1 MTDEELQ
8 RLIAEGEGP
17 YLDFKDARVR
27 PSTLARTLVAF
38 ANTGGGRVVVGVD
51 ESTRTPTG
59 IPNREETLD
68 NIHRAASLDC
78 CQPAVNISVEER
90 MYQGQLVF
98 LVTVPYQYQEMFST
112 EGRVLVRRGTENV
125 SAAPHEITALASR
138 RGRLRYEAEVPEG
151 ATIDDLN
158 LDLLDRFRVAYQ
170 EKRRRRLI
178 MPDMGLLQSLGAVV
192 ERNGDYHP
200 TVAGILVFGKMP
212 QRFVPQSR
220 MVIVR
225 YPGDRITRNI
235 LDSLEIEGTLPEMI
249 DQATDYVSE
258 HIQVGSIR
266 DVMRFGPRREDI
278 PEYPVRAIR
287 EIIINALAHREYQ
300 MVGSYVIVKWFTDRM
315 ETGSPGG
322 FPEPI
327 TPETIYT
334 TRPVHRNPSIMKM
347 LYGYGYVEGFGDGVH
362 VIRELYET
370 HPLKPPLPKFEEVPG
385 GVIVTAYAADMG
397 KIAED
402 EQAMRWEE
410 MGLNERQVEA
420 LLYAKKHGQ
429 ISRRDYAQLTGV
441 STKTAYRDLAQ
452 LVARGILETRG
463 AGRYIHYVFK
473 EEPE

>member
-1 MTDEELQ
+1 VTDEELRQ
-8 RLIAEGEGP
+8 LIAEGEGP
-17 YLDFKDARVR
+17 YLDFKDARMK

-38 ANTGGGRVVVGVD
+38 ANTAGGRVVVGVD
-51 ESTRTPTG
+51 ESTHAPTG

-90 MYQGQLVF
+90 TYQGQLVF

-138 RGRLRYEAEVPEG
+138 RGRLRYEMETPKG
-151 ATIDDLN
+151 ATVDDLN
-158 LDLLDRFRVAYQ
+158 LDLLNGFRAAYQ
-170 EKRRRRLI
+170 EKRRRRLVI
-178 MPDMGLLQSLGAVV
+178 PDMSLLESLGAVV
-192 ERNGDYHP
+192 ERNGGYHP
-200 TVAGILVFGKMP
+200 TVAGILVFGKAP

-225 YPGDRITRNI
+225 YPGVKITRNI
-235 LDSLEIEGTLPEMI
+235 LDSLEIEGTLPEMV
-249 DQATDYVSE
+249 DRATDYVGE
-258 HIQVGSIR
+258 HVQIGSIR

-315 ETGSPGG
+315 EIGSPGG

-334 TRPVHRNPSIMKM
+334 TRPVHRNPNIMKI

-370 HPLKPPLPKFEEVPG
+370 HLLKPPLPRFEEVPG

-397 KIAED
+397 KITED
-402 EQAMRWEE
+402 ERAMRWAE
-410 MGLNERQVEA
+410 MGLSERQVKG
-420 LLYAKKHGQ
+420 LLFVETHGGL
-429 ISRRDYAQLTGV
+429 SRSEYERLTNV
-441 STKTAYRDLAQ
+441 SSRTAHRDLGD
-452 LVARGILETRG
+452 LVRRGFLEMTG
-463 AGRYIHYVFK
+463 TGRDTHYV
-473 EEPE
+473 PSAR